1 MLKES
6 YAFKFLAEICFIPVV
21 SLSFIVFAIFSTV
34 YPVPAFPFNLPAYM
48 VVGWVIIG
56 ALLIAMVGSRKM
68 GAEKSLF

>member
-1 MLKES
+1 MG
-6 YAFKFLAEICFIPVV
+6 FIA
-21 SLSFIVFAIFSTV
+21 FAIFSTV

-56 ALLIAMVGSRKM
+56 ALLIATVGSRKM